1 MDPCSH
7 TAHFHHELAKI
18 STPVLLLL
26 STQCRTM
33 PERNQNNNTHH
44 IHSLIQQS
52 AGRSSVLAAIAEHTK
67 TAQPTSPS
75 DAAVKPMHSC
85 QGLGFNAAT
94 HATVH
99 TTHTCITT
107 MQLAKILSQNSML
120 APTQSCPMF

>member
-75 DAAVKPMHSC
+75 VPCKKNPDGYCIAI
-85 QGLGFNAAT
+85 LGY
-94 HATVH
+94 
-99 TTHTCITT
+99 C
-107 MQLAKILSQNSML
+107 
-120 APTQSCPMF
+120 

>member
-1 MDPCSH
+1 MLQIKH
-7 TAHFHHELAKI
+7 TRLQRNI
-18 STPVLLLL
+18 SSFNPQFGSGFFL
-26 STQCRTM
+26 Q
-33 PERNQNNNTHH
+33 
-44 IHSLIQQS
+44 
-52 AGRSSVLAAIAEHTK
+52 G
-67 TAQPTSPS
+67 S